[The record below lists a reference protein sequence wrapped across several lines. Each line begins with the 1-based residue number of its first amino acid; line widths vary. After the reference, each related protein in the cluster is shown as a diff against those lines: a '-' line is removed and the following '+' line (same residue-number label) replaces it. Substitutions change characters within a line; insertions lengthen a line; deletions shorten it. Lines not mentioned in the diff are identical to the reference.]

1 MKRRL
6 ANLLSKIIEAVY
18 EEKLKICL
26 SMINLHPRDKDFD
39 YFDYIDRSH
48 LWHHKLIIK

>member
-26 SMINLHPRDKDFD
+26 SIVDLHPRKKN
-39 YFDYIDRSH
+39 FDYIDRPHS
-48 LWHHKLIIK
+48 WHHKLVIK